1 MNGLIIQII
10 FLIISYILGSIPWA
24 LIIGKLVK
32 GIDIREHGS
41 KNMGATNAFRVLGFK
56 YGLLVFALDALKGGI
71 ILFLMKHN
79 DFFFKFDLGSFII
92 HPLAYGAF
100 AFLGHLFP
108 VFTKFKGG
116 KGMATASGIVL
127 FYHPIAFAVGLVTF
141 LIIIITTRFVSLSSC
156 LTTIAVLITSFFF
169 KDNYYI
175 TIGDITIT
183 YFSQILIFITV
194 FLIIKHIPNFKRIIK
209 HTETKINFRAISDPK
224 EKAFLTEDEE
234 KNLENKTK

>member
-1 MNGLIIQII
+1 MNGLVLQII
-10 FLIISYILGSIPWA
+10 FLIISYLLGSIPWA
-24 LIIGKLVK
+24 LIVGKLVK

-71 ILFLMKHN
+71 ILFIMKHN
-79 DFFFKFDLGSFII
+79 FFNFDLGDFII
-92 HPLAYGAF
+92 HPLSYGAC

-108 VFTKFKGG
+108 IFAKFKGG

-127 FYHPIAFAVGLVTF
+127 FYHPIAFTAGLVTF
-141 LIIIITTRFVSLSSC
+141 IIVIITTRFVSLSSC
-156 LTTIAVLITSFFF
+156 VTAIAVLITSFFF

-183 YFSQILIFITV
+183 YFSQILIFICI
-194 FLIIKHIPNFKRIIK
+194 FLIVKHIPNFKRIIN
-209 HTETKINFRAISDPK
+209 HTESKINFKAIKNKDVP
-224 EKAFLTEDEE
+224 AFISEDEE
-234 KNLENKTK
+234 KKDE

>member
-1 MNGLIIQII
+1 MNGLILQII
-10 FLIISYILGSIPWA
+10 FLIISYLLGSIPWA

-71 ILFLMKHN
+71 VLFIMKYN
-79 DFFFKFDLGSFII
+79 FFNFDLGDFII
-92 HPLAYGAF
+92 HPLSYGAC

-108 VFTKFKGG
+108 IFAKFKGG

-127 FYHPIAFAVGLVTF
+127 FYHPIAFTAGLITF
-141 LIIIITTRFVSLSSC
+141 IIVIITTRFVSLSSC
-156 LTTIAVLITSFFF
+156 VTAIAVLITSFFF

-183 YFSQILIFITV
+183 YFSQVLVFICV
-194 FLIIKHIPNFKRIIK
+194 FLIVKHIPNFKRIIN
-209 HTETKINFRAISDPK
+209 HTESKINFKAIKNKDVPAFVSDDD
-224 EKAFLTEDEE
+224 EKKDE
-234 KNLENKTK
+234 